1 MRAHPVDIRKVKKL
15 IDLVKATGVA
25 ELEIKEGE
33 ESVKISLEKHDP
45 AKVISVTTNQSPLTT
60 SEPAKAETSDTKTVP
75 EGHMI
80 RSPMVGTVYLAP
92 SPGTPPFVKIGQKIN
107 KGDTLCIIEAMKMFN
122 KVEADAEGTISACLV
137 ENGQA
142 IEFEQGL
149 FVLEEEKH

>member
-1 MRAHPVDIRKVKKL
+1 MDIRKVKKL

-33 ESVKISLEKHDP
+33 ESVKISLEKP
-45 AKVISVTTNQSPLTT
+45 SQSKVVSAIDDQIDITTQ
-60 SEPAKAETSDTKTVP
+60 EPTKVEVSKIFS
-75 EGHMI
+75 EGHTVK
-80 RSPMVGTVYLAP
+80 SPMVGTVYLAA

-122 KVEADAEGTISACLV
+122 KVEADVEGTVSSCLV

-142 IEFEQGL
+142 VEFEQKL
-149 FVLEEEKH
+149 FVIEEEKH